1 MSDQRVIPLTE
12 GQKRILADLHGLE
25 PKAAENPFH
34 TAMAAQKEDAGD
46 QTSIEYSLNVA
57 QSHLSLIASE
67 AQLWRG
73 RAIAAEKRLFELKG
87 QHEQS
92 QIKTKPKL

>member
-1 MSDQRVIPLTE
+1 MNLEIGSP
-12 GQKRILADLHGLE
+12 LE
-25 PKAAENPFH
+25 PCNPEAVV
-34 TAMAAQKEDAGD
+34 TAMAATQKEDAGD
-46 QTSIEYSLNVA
+46 QSSIEYSLNVA